1 MSDQIYANG
10 RIAVLSTRLL
20 GADKFARLAECN
32 FVSEALK
39 VLSECGYQ
47 VGDATAD
54 NDYVSVLTAE
64 TDKVL
69 TLFSE
74 LCYDKH
80 AVNYFLCKY
89 AYHNAKV
96 LMKRKYMRVDGTEGC
111 FDSVGIDPALLQQA
125 FVVDDYSLCTKNM
138 AEACDK
144 IDTAFAEG
152 NRSPQTIDK
161 FLDKAMFDD
170 MCHYAKKSSIKLV
183 RKLFDWQVDTVN
195 MMLIYRLKK
204 AALGEE
210 QFDEW
215 YVPYGS
221 IKKEQ
226 LDKMWQDEKA
236 VFDLSEP
243 CKKFFALCA
252 SDKNNLVE
260 AEVEQKAYR
269 NKLVEDYVDSMTI
282 QPAIKYFFAKTD
294 EIDKV
299 RMVLIGIK
307 NGVDKEKIK
316 NLIK

>member
-10 RIAVLSTRLL
+10 RIAVLSTKLM
-20 GADKFARLAECN
+20 GADKFVRLSECN

-47 VGDATAD
+47 TGDVTTD
-54 NDYVSVLTAE
+54 NDYVSALTAE

-69 TLFSE
+69 TLFDE

-111 FDSVGIDPALLQQA
+111 FDSVGTDPTVLQQA
-125 FVVDDYSLCTKNM
+125 FVADDYSLCTENM

-144 IDTAFAEG
+144 IDTAFADG

-161 FLDKAMFDD
+161 ILDKAMFED
-170 MCHYAKKSSIKLV
+170 MHHYAKKSSISLV
-183 RKLFDWQVDTVN
+183 RKLFDWSADTVN
-195 MMLIYRLKK
+195 MMLMYRLKK
-204 AALGEE
+204 AALNKE

-215 YVPYGS
+215 CIPYGTL
-221 IKKEQ
+221 KKAQ
-226 LDKMWQDEKA
+226 LDKMWQGEKD
-236 VFDLSEP
+236 VDGLSEEY
-243 CKKFFALCA
+243 KKFFALCA
-252 SDKNNLVE
+252 LDKNNLVE
-260 AEVEQKAYR
+260 AEAEQKAYR
-269 NKLVEDYVDSMTI
+269 NKMVEDCADSLTI

-299 RMVLIGIK
+299 RKVLIGIK
-307 NGVDKEKIK
+307 NGADKEKIK
-316 NLIK
+316 NSIK

>member
-10 RIAVLSTRLL
+10 RIAVLSTKLL

-47 VGDATAD
+47 VGDANSD
-54 NDYVSVLTAE
+54 NDYVSVLIDE

-69 TLFSE
+69 TLFDE

-111 FDSVGIDPALLQQA
+111 FNSVGIDPYVLQQA
-125 FVVDDYSLCTKNM
+125 LVVDDYSLCSKNM

-144 IDTAFAEG
+144 IDTAFADG

-161 FLDKAMFDD
+161 ILDKAMFDD
-170 MCHYAKKSSIKLV
+170 MHHYAKKSSIALV
-183 RKLFDWQVDTVN
+183 RKLFDWQADSVN

-204 AALGEE
+204 AAFGKE

-215 YVPYGS
+215 RIPYGS

-226 LDKMWQDEKA
+226 LDKMWQDEKD
-236 VFDLSEP
+236 VFALNEEY
-243 CKKFFALCA
+243 KKFFALCA
-252 SDKNNLVE
+252 LDKNNLVDAE
-260 AEVEQKAYR
+260 AEQKIYR
-269 NKLVEDYVDSMTI
+269 NKMVEESADSLTI

-299 RMVLIGIK
+299 RRVFIGIK
-307 NGVDKEKIK
+307 NGADKEKIK
-316 NLIK
+316 NSVK